1 MIDQVSKQPQLP
13 KRRAAPP
20 PGRGPFLSPILGR
33 KVCIPI
39 LSGLFAIN
47 SDRRRAPDPRVVRG
61 NRDWVSDPL
70 KCESHTGPQWPARGW
85 PQRSGRFL
93 VGQGTSIW
101 LCRVR
106 PGRAAMTREPGGPV

>member
-70 KCESHTGPQWPARGW
+70 KCESHRSSMAGPGLAAALGPFLS
-85 PQRSGRFL
+85 RSGHEHL
-93 VGQGTSIW
+93 A
-101 LCRVR
+101 L
-106 PGRAAMTREPGGPV
+106 